1 MIDPATREKAEVY
14 FTLLERYQ
22 HLPLEQSL
30 PILAVRW
37 LALDV
42 GFDKLIEE
50 LRTLGGPPAIPY
62 VTICSLRA
70 IARYQRF
77 IEQLLE
83 KYPPSPEA
91 LEGVVTDSERIREAA
106 DLQSTR
112 DRIALFLTRILAR
125 ENALHP
131 VDPKKL
137 H

>member
-1 MIDPATREKAEVY
+1 MIDPATRAKAEVY

-22 HLPLEQSL
+22 HLPLAQSL

-42 GFDKLIEE
+42 GFDDVIHG
-50 LRTLGGPPAIPY
+50 LRSIDIQY
-62 VTICSLRA
+62 VTLRA
-70 IARYQRF
+70 LREVSKYQQF

-91 LEGVVTDSERIREAA
+91 LEGVVTDSEKIREAA
-106 DLQSTR
+106 ALQSTR

-131 VDPKKL
+131 VDPKSL